1 MEKLMSSFGQAERDV
16 QSYFEIGQVVRF
28 NGQSWCVQAVGKPTC
43 GNGEPKTDIYILL
56 KSESSEEIREIKIS
70 YKKGNADFV
79 ENKIKADR
87 AEIIFGNNWA
97 EIIQSSTTNIRRK
110 FLDKNLIFKKS
121 KGRTDNGS
129 ITLGWKF
136 ELVNK
141 LNGELSDKVDLTT
154 EQLLDIYVGNN
165 LDEEKKNA
173 SVNGVIIPN
182 SGVANYILIG
192 DEFSSTEEILDKIVS
207 LDEYVRN
214 NPNIYF
220 ACKALNYRS
229 FEDKFDGDRPLAVQ
243 VKWEVVNGKLT
254 HELIFDK
261 PFQCNGNKVAKQ
273 LKQCLINLGVQNT
286 DDLNDK
292 NTQDCNIFQ

>member
-1 MEKLMSSFGQAERDV
+1 MSSFGQAERDV

-28 NGQSWCVQAVGKPTC
+28 NGQSWCVQNVGKPTC

-70 YKKGNADFV
+70 YKKSNADFV

-97 EIIQSSTTNIRRK
+97 EIIQSSTTNIRRR
-110 FLDKNLIFKKS
+110 FLDKNLIFKNR
-121 KGRTDNGS
+121 KGRTVNGS

-136 ELVNK
+136 ELVNR
-141 LNGELSDKVDLTT
+141 LNGELSGQVNLTT
-154 EQLLDIYVGNN
+154 EQLLDIYLGNN

-254 HELIFDK
+254 HELVFDK

>member
-1 MEKLMSSFGQAERDV
+1 MSSFGQAERDV

-28 NGQSWCVQAVGKPTC
+28 NSQSWCVQNVGKPTC
-43 GNGEPKTDIYILL
+43 RNGEPKTDIYILL

-70 YKKGNADFV
+70 YKKSNADFV

-87 AEIIFGNNWA
+87 AKIIFGNDWA
-97 EIIQSSTTNIRRK
+97 KIIQSSTTNIRRR
-110 FLDKNLIFKKS
+110 FLDKNLIFKNR
-121 KGRTDNGS
+121 KGRTVNGS
-129 ITLGWKF
+129 ITLGCKF
-136 ELVNK
+136 ELVNR
-141 LNGELSDKVDLTT
+141 LNGQLSSHVNLTT
-154 EQLLDIYVGNN
+154 DQLLDIYSGNN
-165 LDEEKKNA
+165 LDEKKKNA
-173 SVNGVIIPN
+173 NVNGVNIPN

-192 DEFSSTEEILDKIVS
+192 NDFSSTEEILDKIVP
-207 LDEYVRN
+207 LNEYVRN
-214 NPNIYF
+214 NPKIYF

-286 DDLNDK
+286 DNLNDK

>member
-1 MEKLMSSFGQAERDV
+1 MSSFGQAERDV

-28 NGQSWCVQAVGKPTC
+28 NSQSWCVQNVGKPTC
-43 GNGEPKTDIYILL
+43 RNGEPKTDIYILL

-70 YKKGNADFV
+70 YKKSNADFV

-87 AEIIFGNNWA
+87 AKIIFGNDWA
-97 EIIQSSTTNIRRK
+97 KIIQSSTTNIRRR
-110 FLDKNLIFKKS
+110 FLDKNLIFKNR
-121 KGRTDNGS
+121 KGRTVNGS

-136 ELVNK
+136 ELVNR
-141 LNGELSDKVDLTT
+141 LNGQLSSHVNLTT
-154 EQLLDIYVGNN
+154 DQLLDIYSGNN
-165 LDEEKKNA
+165 LDEKKKNA
-173 SVNGVIIPN
+173 NVNGVNIPN

-192 DEFSSTEEILDKIVS
+192 NDFSSTEEILDKIVP
-207 LDEYVRN
+207 LNEYVRN
-214 NPNIYF
+214 NPKIYF

-286 DDLNDK
+286 DDLNDE
-292 NTQDCNIFQ
+292 NTQNCNIFQ

>member
-1 MEKLMSSFGQAERDV
+1 MSSFGQAERDV

-28 NGQSWCVQAVGKPTC
+28 NDQSWCVQNVGKPTC
-43 GNGEPKTDIYILL
+43 RNGEPKTDIYILL

-70 YKKGNADFV
+70 YKKINADFV

-87 AEIIFGNNWA
+87 AEMIFGNNWA
-97 EIIQSSTTNIRRK
+97 KIIQSSTTNIRRK

-121 KGRTDNGS
+121 KGKTGNGS

-173 SVNGVIIPN
+173 SVNGVIIRN

-192 DEFSSTEEILDKIVS
+192 DNFASSEEVLNKIVP
-207 LDEYVRN
+207 LDEYVEK

-229 FEDKFDGDRPLAVQ
+229 FNDKFDGDRPLAVQ
-243 VKWEVVNGKLT
+243 VKWKIVNGKLT
-254 HELIFDK
+254 HELIFNK
-261 PFQCNGNKVAKQ
+261 PFQCNGNKVVEQ
-273 LKQCLINLGVQNT
+273 LKQCLSYLGVQNT
-286 DDLNDK
+286 DGLNDR
-292 NTQDCNIFQ
+292 NTQNCNIFQ

>member
-1 MEKLMSSFGQAERDV
+1 MSSFGQAERDV

-28 NGQSWCVQAVGKPTC
+28 NGQSWCVQTVGKPTC

-70 YKKGNADFV
+70 YKKSNADFV

-87 AEIIFGNNWA
+87 AEIIFGNNWV

>member
-1 MEKLMSSFGQAERDV
+1 MSSFGQAERDV

-28 NGQSWCVQAVGKPTC
+28 NSQSWCVQNVGKPTC
-43 GNGEPKTDIYILL
+43 RNGEPKTDIYILL

-70 YKKGNADFV
+70 YKKSNADFV

-87 AEIIFGNNWA
+87 AKIIFGNDWA
-97 EIIQSSTTNIRRK
+97 KIIQSSTTNIRRR
-110 FLDKNLIFKKS
+110 FLDKNLIFKNR
-121 KGRTDNGS
+121 KGRTVNGS

-136 ELVNK
+136 ELVNR
-141 LNGELSDKVDLTT
+141 LNGQLSSHVNLTT
-154 EQLLDIYVGNN
+154 DQLLDIYSGNN
-165 LDEEKKNA
+165 LDEKKKNA
-173 SVNGVIIPN
+173 NVNGVNIPN

-192 DEFSSTEEILDKIVS
+192 NDFSSTEEILDKIVP

-214 NPNIYF
+214 NPKIYF

-286 DDLNDK
+286 DNLNDK

>member
-1 MEKLMSSFGQAERDV
+1 MSSFGQAERDV

-28 NGQSWCVQAVGKPTC
+28 NGQSWSVQNVGKPTC

-70 YKKGNADFV
+70 YKKSNADFV

-87 AEIIFGNNWA
+87 AEMIFGNNWA
-97 EIIQSSTTNIRRK
+97 KIIQSSTTNIRSR
-110 FLDKNLIFKKS
+110 FLDKNLIFKKR
-121 KGRTDNGS
+121 KGKTVNGS

-136 ELVNK
+136 ELVNR
-141 LNGELSDKVDLTT
+141 LNGELSGQVNLTT
-154 EQLLDIYVGNN
+154 AQLLDIYLGNN

-192 DEFSSTEEILDKIVS
+192 DDFSSPEEVLNKIVPLDK
-207 LDEYVRN
+207 YVEN

-243 VKWEVVNGKLT
+243 VKWEVINGKLT
-254 HELIFDK
+254 HKLIFDK
-261 PFQCNGNKVAKQ
+261 PFQCNGNKVVEQ
-273 LKQCLINLGVQNT
+273 LKQCLIDLGIQST

>member
-1 MEKLMSSFGQAERDV
+1 MSSFGQAERDV

-28 NGQSWCVQAVGKPTC
+28 NGQSWCVQTVGKPTC

-70 YKKGNADFV
+70 YKKSNADFV

-121 KGRTDNGS
+121 KGRTDNES

>member
-1 MEKLMSSFGQAERDV
+1 MSSFGQAERDV

-28 NGQSWCVQAVGKPTC
+28 NDQSWCVQNVGKPTC

-70 YKKGNADFV
+70 YKKSNADFV

-87 AEIIFGNNWA
+87 AEISFGNNWA
-97 EIIQSSTTNIRRK
+97 EIIQSSTINIRRR
-110 FLDKNLIFKKS
+110 FLDKNLIFKNR
-121 KGRTDNGS
+121 KGRTVNGS

-136 ELVNK
+136 ELVNR
-141 LNGELSDKVDLTT
+141 LNGELSGQVNLTT
-154 EQLLDIYVGNN
+154 EQLLDIYLGNN

-254 HELIFDK
+254 HELIFDR

-286 DDLNDK
+286 DDLNDE
-292 NTQDCNIFQ
+292 NTQNCNIFQ

>member
-1 MEKLMSSFGQAERDV
+1 MSSFGQAERDV

-97 EIIQSSTTNIRRK
+97 EIIQSLTTNIRRK

>member
-1 MEKLMSSFGQAERDV
+1 MSSFGQAERDV

-28 NGQSWCVQAVGKPTC
+28 NDQSWCVQNVGKPTC

-70 YKKGNADFV
+70 YKKSNADFV

-97 EIIQSSTTNIRRK
+97 EIIQSSTINIRRR
-110 FLDKNLIFKKS
+110 FLDKNLIFKNR
-121 KGRTDNGS
+121 KGRTVNGS

-136 ELVNK
+136 ELVNR
-141 LNGELSDKVDLTT
+141 LNGELSGQVNLTT
-154 EQLLDIYVGNN
+154 EQLLDIYLGNN

-254 HELIFDK
+254 HELIFDR

-286 DDLNDK
+286 DDLNDE
-292 NTQDCNIFQ
+292 NTQNCNIFQ

>member
-1 MEKLMSSFGQAERDV
+1 MSSFGQAERDV

-28 NGQSWCVQAVGKPTC
+28 NSQSWCVQNVGKPTC
-43 GNGEPKTDIYILL
+43 RNGEPKTDIYILL

-70 YKKGNADFV
+70 YKKSNADFV

-87 AEIIFGNNWA
+87 AKIIFGNDWA
-97 EIIQSSTTNIRRK
+97 KIIQSSTTNIRRR
-110 FLDKNLIFKKS
+110 FLDKNLIFKNR
-121 KGRTDNGS
+121 KGRTVNGS

-136 ELVNK
+136 ELVNR
-141 LNGELSDKVDLTT
+141 LNGQLSSHVNLTT
-154 EQLLDIYVGNN
+154 DQLLDIYSGNN
-165 LDEEKKNA
+165 LDEKKKNA
-173 SVNGVIIPN
+173 NVNGVNIPN

-192 DEFSSTEEILDKIVS
+192 NDFSSTEEILDKIVP
-207 LDEYVRN
+207 LNEYVRN
-214 NPNIYF
+214 NPKIYF

-286 DDLNDK
+286 DNLNDK
-292 NTQDCNIFQ
+292 NTHDCNIFQ

>member
-1 MEKLMSSFGQAERDV
+1 MSSFGQAERDV

-28 NGQSWCVQAVGKPTC
+28 NSQSWCVQNVGKPTC
-43 GNGEPKTDIYILL
+43 RNGEPKTDIYILL

-70 YKKGNADFV
+70 YKKSNADFV

-87 AEIIFGNNWA
+87 AKIIFGNDWA
-97 EIIQSSTTNIRRK
+97 KIIQSSTTNIRRR
-110 FLDKNLIFKKS
+110 FLDKNLIFKNR
-121 KGRTDNGS
+121 KGRTVNGS

-136 ELVNK
+136 ELVNR
-141 LNGELSDKVDLTT
+141 LNGQLSSHVNLTT
-154 EQLLDIYVGNN
+154 DQLLDIYSGNN
-165 LDEEKKNA
+165 LDEKKKNA
-173 SVNGVIIPN
+173 NVNGVNIPN

-192 DEFSSTEEILDKIVS
+192 NDFSSTEEILDKIVS
-207 LDEYVRN
+207 LDEHVRD
-214 NPNIYF
+214 NPKIYF

-286 DDLNDK
+286 DNLNDK

>member
-1 MEKLMSSFGQAERDV
+1 MSSFGQAERDV

>member
-1 MEKLMSSFGQAERDV
+1 MSSFGQAERDV

-28 NGQSWCVQAVGKPTC
+28 NSQSWCVQNVGKPTC
-43 GNGEPKTDIYILL
+43 RNGEPKTDIYILL
-56 KSESSEEIREIKIS
+56 ENKESKESKEIKIS
-70 YKKGNADFV
+70 YKKSNADFL
-79 ENKIKADR
+79 ENKIKAER
-87 AEIIFGNNWA
+87 AEMILGNNWA
-97 EIIQSSTTNIRRK
+97 GIITRSTTEILNK
-110 FLDKNLIFKKS
+110 FLEKNLIFKNK
-121 KGRTDNGS
+121 KGRTRKGA

-136 ELVNK
+136 ELVNR
-141 LNGELSDKVDLTT
+141 LNGELSGHLNLTT
-154 EQLLDIYVGNN
+154 EQLLDIYSGNN
-165 LDEEKKNA
+165 LDERKKNA
-173 SVNGVIIPN
+173 NVNGANIPN

-192 DEFSSTEEILDKIVS
+192 DEFSSTEEILDKIVP

-214 NPNIYF
+214 NPKIYF

-286 DDLNDK
+286 DNLNDK

>member
-1 MEKLMSSFGQAERDV
+1 
-16 QSYFEIGQVVRF
+16 
-28 NGQSWCVQAVGKPTC
+28 
-43 GNGEPKTDIYILL
+43 
-56 KSESSEEIREIKIS
+56 
-70 YKKGNADFV
+70 NADFV

>member
-1 MEKLMSSFGQAERDV
+1 MERLMSSFGQAERDV

-28 NGQSWCVQAVGKPTC
+28 NSQSWCVQNVGKPTC
-43 GNGEPKTDIYILL
+43 RNGEPKTDIYILL

-70 YKKGNADFV
+70 YKKSNADFV

-87 AEIIFGNNWA
+87 AKIIFGNDWA
-97 EIIQSSTTNIRRK
+97 KIIQSSTTNIRRR
-110 FLDKNLIFKKS
+110 FLDKNLIFKNR
-121 KGRTDNGS
+121 KGRTVNGS

-136 ELVNK
+136 ELVNR
-141 LNGELSDKVDLTT
+141 LNGQLSSHVNLTT
-154 EQLLDIYVGNN
+154 DQLLDIYSGNN
-165 LDEEKKNA
+165 LDEKKKNA
-173 SVNGVIIPN
+173 NVNGVNIPN

-192 DEFSSTEEILDKIVS
+192 NDFSSTEEILDKIVP
-207 LDEYVRN
+207 LNEYVRN
-214 NPNIYF
+214 NPKIYF

-286 DDLNDK
+286 DNLNDK

>member
-1 MEKLMSSFGQAERDV
+1 MSSFGQAERDV

-28 NGQSWCVQAVGKPTC
+28 NGQSWCVQTVGKPTC

-70 YKKGNADFV
+70 YKKSNADFV

-165 LDEEKKNA
+165 LDEEKKKGL
-173 SVNGVIIPN
+173 S
-182 SGVANYILIG
+182 
-192 DEFSSTEEILDKIVS
+192 
-207 LDEYVRN
+207 
-214 NPNIYF
+214 
-220 ACKALNYRS
+220 
-229 FEDKFDGDRPLAVQ
+229 
-243 VKWEVVNGKLT
+243 
-254 HELIFDK
+254 
-261 PFQCNGNKVAKQ
+261 
-273 LKQCLINLGVQNT
+273 
-286 DDLNDK
+286 
-292 NTQDCNIFQ
+292 

>member
-1 MEKLMSSFGQAERDV
+1 MASFIQAERDI
-16 QSYFEIGQVVRF
+16 QSYFEIGQAVCF
-28 NGQSWCVQAVGKPTC
+28 NRQSWCVQTVGKPTC

-70 YKKGNADFV
+70 YKKSNADFV

-87 AEIIFGNNWA
+87 AEMIFGNNWA
-97 EIIQSSTTNIRRK
+97 KIIQSSTTNIRRK

>member
-1 MEKLMSSFGQAERDV
+1 MSSFGQAERDV

-28 NGQSWCVQAVGKPTC
+28 NSQSWCVQNVGKPTC
-43 GNGEPKTDIYILL
+43 RNGEPKTDIYILL

-70 YKKGNADFV
+70 YKKSNADFV

-87 AEIIFGNNWA
+87 AKIIFGNDWA
-97 EIIQSSTTNIRRK
+97 KIIQSSTTNIRRR
-110 FLDKNLIFKKS
+110 FLDKNLIFKNR
-121 KGRTDNGS
+121 KGRTVNGS

-136 ELVNK
+136 ELVNR
-141 LNGELSDKVDLTT
+141 LNGQLSSHVNLTT
-154 EQLLDIYVGNN
+154 DQLLDIYSGNN
-165 LDEEKKNA
+165 LDEKKKNA
-173 SVNGVIIPN
+173 NVNGVNIPN

-192 DEFSSTEEILDKIVS
+192 NDFSSTEEILDKIVP
-207 LDEYVRN
+207 LNEYVRN
-214 NPNIYF
+214 NPKIYF

-286 DDLNDK
+286 DNLNDK

>member
-1 MEKLMSSFGQAERDV
+1 MASFIQAERDI
-16 QSYFEIGQVVRF
+16 QSYFEIGQAVCF
-28 NGQSWCVQAVGKPTC
+28 NGQSWCVQNVGKPTC

-70 YKKGNADFV
+70 YKKSNADFV

-87 AEIIFGNNWA
+87 AEMIFGNNWA
-97 EIIQSSTTNIRRK
+97 KIIQSSTTNIRRK

-182 SGVANYILIG
+182 SGVVNYILIG

>member
-1 MEKLMSSFGQAERDV
+1 MSSFGQAERDV

-28 NGQSWCVQAVGKPTC
+28 NGQSWCVQTVGKPTC

-70 YKKGNADFV
+70 YKKSNADFV

>member
-1 MEKLMSSFGQAERDV
+1 MSSFGQAERDV

-28 NGQSWCVQAVGKPTC
+28 NDQSWCVQNVGKPTC

-70 YKKGNADFV
+70 YKKSNADFV

-97 EIIQSSTTNIRRK
+97 EIIQSSTINIRRR
-110 FLDKNLIFKKS
+110 FLDKNLIFKNR
-121 KGRTDNGS
+121 KGKTVNGS

-136 ELVNK
+136 ELVNR
-141 LNGELSDKVDLTT
+141 LNGELSGQVNLTT
-154 EQLLDIYVGNN
+154 EQLLDIYLGNN

-254 HELIFDK
+254 HELIFDR

-286 DDLNDK
+286 DDLNDE
-292 NTQDCNIFQ
+292 NTQNCNIFQ

>member
-1 MEKLMSSFGQAERDV
+1 MSSFGQAERDV

-261 PFQCNGNKVAKQ
+261 PFQCNRNKVAKQ

>member
-1 MEKLMSSFGQAERDV
+1 MSSFGQAERDV

-28 NGQSWCVQAVGKPTC
+28 NGQSWCVQTVGKPTC

-70 YKKGNADFV
+70 YKKSNADFV

-254 HELIFDK
+254 YELIFDK